1 MVLLQVSF
9 PFDQFFSKM
18 DLPIFDAGPY
28 FPPMEILNCL
38 AQQRGYKMIY
48 PPQQHGIPMKT
59 GAMVDK

>member
-1 MVLLQVSF
+1 
-9 PFDQFFSKM
+9 M

-59 GAMVDK
+59 GAMDDK

>member
-1 MVLLQVSF
+1 MVLLLVHPSF
-9 PFDQFFSKM
+9 SILFTT
-18 DLPIFDAGPY
+18 IFNTGPY

-59 GAMVDK
+59 GAMDDK